1 MTKSSM
7 NPKVDWYFSK
17 EQKWQEEI
25 EKLRTIAL
33 DCGLNEELK
42 WGCPCY
48 TLQGNNIVLIH
59 VFKDYCAYLFFKG
72 ALLSDVHSKL
82 IQQTKNVQAARQVR
96 FTNVKEITKLERA
109 LKTYIYEAIE
119 VEKAGLK
126 VELKKTSE
134 FTMCVEFK
142 VERDWVMIIFR
153 RKNKLI
159 TKIKMEKRN
168 KIIYWVATGLLS
180 VGMFSSGIMQIMHAK
195 ELEEIMVHLGYPTYL
210 MYILGV
216 WKILGVIAILLPGFK
231 LVKEWAYAGLFF
243 TMTGALVSHLV
254 LGDEGKAIL
263 GPLFQTFF
271 IVLSW
276 YFRPASRKL

>member
-1 MTKSSM
+1 
-7 NPKVDWYFSK
+7 
-17 EQKWQEEI
+17 
-25 EKLRTIAL
+25 
-33 DCGLNEELK
+33 
-42 WGCPCY
+42 
-48 TLQGNNIVLIH
+48 
-59 VFKDYCAYLFFKG
+59 
-72 ALLSDVHSKL
+72 
-82 IQQTKNVQAARQVR
+82 
-96 FTNVKEITKLERA
+96 
-109 LKTYIYEAIE
+109 
-119 VEKAGLK
+119 
-126 VELKKTSE
+126 
-134 FTMCVEFK
+134 
-142 VERDWVMIIFR
+142 
-153 RKNKLI
+153 
-159 TKIKMEKRN
+159 MEKRN